1 MNSQVSPRRGAARV
15 RPRLA
20 SGSAAR
26 PRSGRLRQI
35 GRIALYG
42 VIGFVIGSIVLV
54 ALYRVLP
61 PPGTPLMLI
70 RRVEGYGIDKSWRR
84 LDDISPH
91 LIRAAMA
98 GEDARFCRH
107 HGFDWGAIETA
118 WDHYRSGHR
127 RLLGASTISMQTAKN
142 VFLWPGRDWLRKG
155 FEAWFT
161 PLIELGWGKRRI
173 MEIYLNVAEWGPGI
187 YGAEAAARH
196 FFHKPAS
203 ALNLEEAVRLAAALP
218 DPLGW
223 SPRYPGRRLLARGA
237 AIRANLS
244 GVPTALPFPAGRE
257 AHNDGGI
264 VNPIPRLTQ
273 TGSRLTGILAP
284 IWFSDARDAAEW
296 AFASIVYRLNSLR
309 IRTGKSLEASRELK
323 QVIREEHSPYQGM
336 LIREHSGW

>member
-1 MNSQVSPRRGAARV
+1 MNSQVSPRRGAAPRV

-26 PRSGRLRQI
+26 SRSGLLRRV
-35 GRIALYG
+35 GRIALYS
-42 VIGFVIGSIVLV
+42 VIGFVIGSILLV

-61 PPGTPLMLI
+61 PPGTPLMII
-70 RRVEGYGIDKSWRR
+70 RLVEGYGIDKSWRR

-118 WDHYRSGHR
+118 WDHYRSGHG

-173 MEIYLNVAEWGPGI
+173 MEIYLNVVEWGPGI
-187 YGAEAAARH
+187 YEAEAAARH
-196 FFHKPAS
+196 YFHIRSRRAEPRGGGPSRGGALGRRAIPAGACLPAARRS
-203 ALNLEEAVRLAAALP
+203 ARTCLA
-218 DPLGW
+218 
-223 SPRYPGRRLLARGA
+223 SPRRCRC
-237 AIRANLS
+237 
-244 GVPTALPFPAGRE
+244 PAGQ
-257 AHNDGGI
+257 GG
-264 VNPIPRLTQ
+264 
-273 TGSRLTGILAP
+273 A
-284 IWFSDARDAAEW
+284 
-296 AFASIVYRLNSLR
+296 
-309 IRTGKSLEASRELK
+309 
-323 QVIREEHSPYQGM
+323 
-336 LIREHSGW
+336 